1 MEKTPQLGAFGAE
14 FPPAVVEKT
23 GRQEEE
29 RVAGHGAKMNGIR
42 GDGASPRTAW
52 IDEYTT
58 FSYPDPMS
66 VKSSVSLTKEQAA
79 FARAMVEAGR
89 YASVSAVIQQGLELL
104 RSKTEDEELERAALR
119 KLLKRRRKGPFISS
133 EEMGERV
140 DAMIDRKRRERGL

>member
-1 MEKTPQLGAFGAE
+1 
-14 FPPAVVEKT
+14 
-23 GRQEEE
+23 
-29 RVAGHGAKMNGIR
+29 
-42 GDGASPRTAW
+42 
-52 IDEYTT
+52 
-58 FSYPDPMS
+58 MS

-133 EEMGERV
+133 DEMSERI
-140 DAMIDRKRRERGL
+140 DAMVDRKRRERWL